1 MSFDLAVWLEPAVIT
16 AEEADRTYE
25 SLCEREQG
33 AVPADARVV
42 AFHRE
47 LTARFPSL
55 SSLPLDELE
64 SSPWSAD
71 PAVLGDAALLTI
83 GYSAAG
89 TVAPF
94 ARELA
99 ERHELVLYDPQ
110 ARTVYSPPCLRRRSM
125 TVLSAWDGSRVEN
138 PDPAQIEAVL
148 GRLSERNWFAV
159 LERGDHYIQVGLGER
174 AATRSPWLALE
185 HREGLP
191 DRHFRVLIAD
201 RARAVR
207 AFTGFAAGEEGW
219 RDGFDWQRAEY

>member
-1 MSFDLAVWLEPAVIT
+1 MSFDLAVWPEPAVIT

-33 AVPADARVV
+33 VVPADARVV

-47 LTARFPSL
+47 LTARYPSL
-55 SSLPLDELE
+55 SSLPWDELE
-64 SSPWSAD
+64 SSPWSGD
-71 PAVLGDAALLTI
+71 PAVVGDAVLLTI

-110 ARTVYSPPCLRRRSM
+110 ARTVYSPPGLRRRSM
-125 TVLSAWDGSRVEN
+125 SVLSACDGSRVEN

-148 GRLSERNWFAV
+148 GRLSEKNWFAV

-191 DRHFRVLIAD
+191 DRHFRVQVAD
-201 RARAVR
+201 PERIVR
-207 AFTGFAAGEEGW
+207 AFTGFAAGDGSW
-219 RDGFDWQRAEY
+219 RDEFDWQRVEY